1 MENHRPG
8 VDKLLGKVAE
18 SKYFRLCRWAA
29 VYGVAQSR
37 TRLKQLSKQ
46 ASKVTYGLL
55 KIEVRL
61 IHNVV
66 LASGVQ
72 QSDIYIYIKQ

>member
-8 VDKLLGKVAE
+8 VDKLLGKVSE

-29 VYGVAQSR
+29 VYGVAQSQ
-37 TRLKQLSKQ
+37 TRLKWLSKQ

-55 KIEVRL
+55 KIEVWL
-61 IHNVV
+61 IYNVV

-72 QSDIYIYIKQ
+72 QSDIYI